1 MEVFDDPFY
10 VGKMGGLRYKSA
22 YRPKVNLLGKI
33 VKNRGR
39 YDRKYLEG
47 ILDKDFMVTLSKRC
61 IKGGECVYPGDY
73 VEVFETV
80 DMGKGIRVK
89 RDLRRGVEIGC
100 YLGELKGCGDNSDG
114 VYDFAYALRGFY
126 VDGRNGSLL
135 SFCNHSDRPNV
146 DVIWRMHNVGNDEL
160 HLVFRVNRD
169 VREGE
174 ELFIDYGEEYWEG
187 MRKRGV
193 IKTTRQR
200 LITEFFVKN

>member
-89 RDLRRGVEIGC
+89 RDLRRGEEIGC

-146 DVIWRMHNVGNDEL
+146 DVIWRMHNEL

-169 VREGE
+169 VRKGE